1 MTQVVVCGIA
11 GRMGQRLANLTIADE
26 GLQLAGGTEAPGN
39 NAVGSD
45 VGSVVGTSQLGMNI
59 TSDLASVLQKGHVVV
74 AFTTPEAT
82 LSDAA
87 VCAEKGAAM
96 VVGTTGLN
104 AEQLEEFKTTVAD
117 VPCVFAPNYSTA
129 MNVLFKLVE
138 EAAEIL
144 GDEYDVE
151 VVEAHHR
158 FKVDAPSGSA
168 LRLAEKAADGMNR
181 NLEEVVVHGRQG
193 VTGERMR
200 KEIGM
205 HALRIGDVAGD
216 HSVFFGAPG
225 EFLELRHH
233 ATSRDSFALGALR
246 AVHFVAAANPG
257 FYSMIDVLGLE

>member
-39 NAVGSD
+39 DAVGSD
-45 VGSVVGTSQLGMNI
+45 VGSVIGTGQLGMNI
-59 TSDLASVLQKGHVVV
+59 TSDLASVLQKGHVAV

-96 VVGTTGLN
+96 VVGTTGLT
-104 AEQLEEFKTTVAD
+104 AEQLEEFKTTVAA

-168 LRLAEKAADGMNR
+168 LRLAEKAAEGMNR